1 MKQKKLLFFI
11 GLILILRIVISIF
24 FSGVLYPNTN
34 NLIESMLID
43 LSPYLVFLNGFLI
56 YFLVIAKLEKIVS
69 KYANGFIGLCLVI
82 PLLLDMII
90 VLLYNK
96 NLIISSYDE
105 NLAISIPMYLPS
117 LILSIHNA
125 FNWLNK
131 KSFLGYNAKI
141 FTITVIM
148 VIAAIM
154 IILCLIYLFYLM
166 YKILIS
172 KKKLDDFKE
181 KIFII
186 ICTYFLVVINIATIN
201 LYLLYFD
208 KNSFNDFI
216 LSNNAIE
223 AILDSFYFTFK
234 NFIAIGGNEANSVI
248 AKIIVICTTC
258 INIYFFMIFTPM
270 LLSKN
275 VVSIISNIENGYM
288 VTNCKFNDSKT
299 EMFFMKKT
307 WNEQYKK
314 ALFIGINPNFTNGII
329 EDNGIINILNFLAS
343 KDFGTLSVLNLFS
356 IIDIKNTKNKDNYA
370 INFNDYLDVFSDV
383 DLIII
388 GWGNDNRK
396 YKKQKQSAEKILKM
410 YSEKVYTFVNNKKH
424 VFSNN
429 ITGGVI
435 LKKYEFVYEII

>member
-1 MKQKKLLFFI
+1 
-11 GLILILRIVISIF
+11 
-24 FSGVLYPNTN
+24 
-34 NLIESMLID
+34 
-43 LSPYLVFLNGFLI
+43 
-56 YFLVIAKLEKIVS
+56 
-69 KYANGFIGLCLVI
+69 
-82 PLLLDMII
+82 
-90 VLLYNK
+90 
-96 NLIISSYDE
+96 
-105 NLAISIPMYLPS
+105 
-117 LILSIHNA
+117 
-125 FNWLNK
+125 
-131 KSFLGYNAKI
+131 
-141 FTITVIM
+141 
-148 VIAAIM
+148 
-154 IILCLIYLFYLM
+154 
-166 YKILIS
+166 
-172 KKKLDDFKE
+172 
-181 KIFII
+181 
-186 ICTYFLVVINIATIN
+186 
-201 LYLLYFD
+201 
-208 KNSFNDFI
+208 
-216 LSNNAIE
+216 
-223 AILDSFYFTFK
+223 
-234 NFIAIGGNEANSVI
+234 
-248 AKIIVICTTC
+248 
-258 INIYFFMIFTPM
+258 MIFTPM